1 MYFTITWVKKIVRYF
16 KDFVIQR
23 FVIDRRSTVTD
34 KDVEVLLKVFQ
45 QWLDRIQNINKS
57 SCLNILRAK
66 EDSWHMA

>member
-34 KDVEVLLKVFQ
+34 EDVEVLLKVFHQ
-45 QWLDRIQNINKS
+45 
-57 SCLNILRAK
+57 
-66 EDSWHMA
+66 